1 MQFKEHQFRIQNMRK
16 CLQKIRRRKRSSPL
30 RVAVAAAVRSCGCVG
45 GRERNLQEQSGAENA
60 ILIHSFSI
68 TALFVGEDK
77 ACLENVFKNVFLVF
91 KQYYIH
97 FTYFFAALFSKN
109 INNIIRTTFPN
120 DS

>member
-1 MQFKEHQFRIQNMRK
+1 MRK

-45 GRERNLQEQSGAENA
+45 GRKRNLQEQSGAENA

-97 FTYFFAALFSKN
+97 FYILFC
-109 INNIIRTTFPN
+109 RTIFIKYKQYY
-120 DS
+120 